1 MTITSLPLSAS
12 IGAVCIT
19 PVCCAIWIRRKRKEL
34 ATMVHN
40 YRESNRS
47 MIRQIEALEE
57 GGHDAF
63 VVEDSR
69 RCEFAVMLAG
79 FQIKAF
85 SYDLSDPDDREYK
98 RIHAE
103 EVVEKLNEKP

>member
-1 MTITSLPLSAS
+1 MTITSLPLIAS
-12 IGAVCIT
+12 ISAVCIV

-34 ATMVHN
+34 TTAAHN

-79 FQIKAF
+79 FQIKTF
-85 SYDLSDPDDREYK
+85 SYDSSDLDDREYK

-103 EVVEKLNEKP
+103 EVAEKLNEKP

>member
-1 MTITSLPLSAS
+1 MTITSLPLIAS
-12 IGAVCIT
+12 IGAVCIV
-19 PVCCAIWIRRKRKEL
+19 PVCCAIWIRRKCKEL
-34 ATMVHN
+34 TTAVHN

-63 VVEDSR
+63 VVEDSQH
-69 RCEFAVMLAG
+69 CEFSVMLAG
-79 FQIKAF
+79 FQIKTF
-85 SYDLSDPDDREYK
+85 SYDTSDPNDREYK

-103 EVVEKLNEKP
+103 EVAEKLNEKP